1 MPITDNIPDLGINT
15 GSIIS
20 GVTWLVILIVL
31 AFATAII
38 TFVIVWN
45 LRFNRKIL
53 IFENISGQGFVLTG
67 KDRAVLTKVGDDGL
81 QVLYLRKRK
90 VYKTSQGKKMG
101 KNTYWFAVSS
111 DGYWR
116 NFTLADIDNT
126 LKKMNVKL
134 TDKDMRA
141 FHTGI
146 RRGLKERYDKA
157 SFWQKY
163 GGLVAYVGLIAIT
176 GIMTWLLFDKYI
188 DISNSISGAMQ
199 TAQEVMET
207 SKQILGTLDNV
218 GTSGGLVE

>member
-1 MPITDNIPDLGINT
+1 MPITDNIPIDINT
-15 GSIIS
+15 GAIIS
-20 GVTWLVILIVL
+20 GITWLVLLIVV
-31 AFATAII
+31 AFATAIL

-53 IFENISGQGFVLTG
+53 IFENIAGQGFVLTG
-67 KDRAVLTKVGDDGL
+67 KDRAMLTKVGDDGM

-90 VYKTSQGKKMG
+90 VYKSAEGKKMG
-101 KNTYWFAVSS
+101 KNTYWFAINS

-116 NFTLADIDNT
+116 NFTLSNLDDE
-126 LKKMNVKL
+126 LKKMNVNL
-134 TDKDMRA
+134 TTTEMRA

-188 DISNSISGAMQ
+188 DISNSISGAMK

-218 GTSGGLVE
+218 GTSGGLIPQ